1 MAIDP
6 GFGTDNFG
14 SPKMYSE
21 TETLVNNILTVLFG
35 KPGAYPTMPNLGMNV
50 PQYVLTLYDEISEDD
65 LKNQLIQ
72 NCSSFSEVVRNG
84 EFNVIKT
91 ILKDAFGN
99 DAPTILFKIP
109 TLIKNT
115 SRSLIIGITSSNNQ
129 VTYNFSWIE
138 GE

>member
-35 KPGAYPTMPNLGMNV
+35 KPGAYPTMPNAGMDV
-50 PQYVLTLYDEISEDD
+50 CKYVLTLFDEINEEN

-72 NCSSFSEVVRNG
+72 NCSSFSGVVNSG
-84 EFNVIKT
+84 DFDVIKT
-91 ILKDAFGN
+91 ILKDVNDN

-109 TLIKNT
+109 TMIKNV
-115 SRSLIIGITSSNNQ
+115 SRSLIIGVTSSNNQ
-129 VTYNFSWIE
+129 VSYNFSWLNDV
-138 GE
+138 